1 MWKDAV
7 YRWSGRAWEFLE
19 GSTKRVR
26 SHPKKNPLHVL
37 YSMDVSPY
45 CRKVIRALDRANF
58 GIEIRDVLESDEAFQ
73 ELMREGKKDQVPC
86 LRIRA
91 HEKSTEIEDQWMY
104 ESNDIIRSLLQL
116 P

>member
-1 MWKDAV
+1 MSKDAL
-7 YRWSGRAWEFLE
+7 YRILGRIWEFLE

-26 SHPKKNPLHVL
+26 GYSKKNPRQVL

-45 CRKVIRALDRANF
+45 CRKVIRALDQAKR

-73 ELMREGKKDQVPC
+73 ELMRGGRKDQVPC

-91 HEKSTEIEDQWMY
+91 HEESAEAEDQWMY
-104 ESNDIIRSLLQL
+104 ESNDIISFLLKN
-116 P
+116 

>member
-1 MWKDAV
+1 MWKDDV
-7 YRWSGRAWEFLE
+7 YRWLGRIWESLE

-45 CRKVIRALDRANF
+45 CRKVIRALDRAKF
-58 GIEIRDVLESDEAFQ
+58 GVEIRDVLESDEAFQ
-73 ELMREGKKDQVPC
+73 ELMRGGKMDQVPC

-91 HEKSTEIEDQWMY
+91 REKSTESEDRWMY
-104 ESNDIIRSLLQL
+104 ESKDIIKFLLQK
-116 P
+116 